1 MDARVFIELVKQA
14 EMDGMDYFQLA
25 AKIVEAQK
33 ESDAELAEAMGASSV
48 AAAIRAS
55 T

>member
-1 MDARVFIELVKQA
+1 MDAREFIDLVRQA
-14 EMDGMDYFQLA
+14 ELEGADYFALA

-33 ESDAELAEAMGASSV
+33 ECDANLAEAMGATSV